1 LGQNGDGD
9 SRKIGVKF
17 MRTTRRLV
25 VQGAAALGLAGH
37 VAAAETV
44 VMPFGNGGRPLARS
58 PQKRALI
65 RLTARPP
72 QLETPFQVFDQGVIT
87 PNDAF
92 FVRYH
97 LAGDAPPPN
106 IDPETFRLTVK
117 GLVDQPL
124 SLSLAELRA
133 MPSEELVAINQCSGN
148 GRGFFE
154 PRVPGGQAGNGLMGN
169 ARWRGVPLKLVLDK
183 AGVQAGAVEVR
194 FDGVDGPLF
203 TAMPDFA
210 KSLPIDHARDGEVM
224 LAYKMNGADLP
235 ILNGYP
241 LRLVVPGYYGTYW
254 VKHLNEITVLD
265 KPLDNFW
272 MASAYR
278 VPDNDCHC
286 VPRGAPAGKT
296 VPIGRLDVRSF
307 ITNLHDGE
315 KVAAGR
321 LTLVRGIAFDGG
333 SGVREVKL
341 SADGGKTWTGT
352 ELGPDLGRYSFRT
365 WRTRVQ
371 LPPGACRLKV
381 QAVSR
386 SGETQPSE
394 PRWNPAGYMRNV
406 VETVTVEAA

>member
-1 LGQNGDGD
+1 
-9 SRKIGVKF
+9 
-17 MRTTRRLV
+17 MRTTRRLI
-25 VQGAAALGLAGH
+25 VQGAAALGLAGPA
-37 VAAAETV
+37 AAAETV
-44 VMPFGNGGRPLARS
+44 VMAFGNGERPLVS
-58 PQKRALI
+58 YPQKRALI

-72 QLETPFQVFDQGVIT
+72 QLETPFSVFDQGVIT

-97 LAGDAPPPN
+97 LAGNAPPLKN
-106 IDPETFRLTVK
+106 DPEAFRLVVK
-117 GLVDQPL
+117 GLVERPL
-124 SLSLAELRA
+124 SLSLAELKA
-133 MPSEELVAINQCSGN
+133 MPPVELVAINECSGN

-194 FDGVDGPLF
+194 FDGMDAPLL
-203 TAMPDFA
+203 TTTPDFA

-224 LAYKMNGADLP
+224 LAYEMNGADLP
-235 ILNGYP
+235 ALNGYP

-272 MASAYR
+272 MATAYR

-286 VPRGAPAGKT
+286 VPGGAPAGKT

-307 ITNLHDGE
+307 ITNLNDGE

-321 LTLVRGIAFDGG
+321 PILVRGIAFDGG
-333 SGVREVKL
+333 SGVGEVKL
-341 SADGGKTWTGT
+341 SVDDGKTWTGT
-352 ELGPDLGRYSFRT
+352 ELGPDLGRYSFRA
-365 WRTRVQ
+365 WSARVQ
-371 LPPGACRLKV
+371 LSPGSCRLKV

-386 SGETQPSE
+386 SGETQPLE